1 MSVLLEKLKEL
12 GVMAHELDAIAA
24 ELQQESTAEIQ
35 KGKREIVKQICGRLF
50 PNPNWYV
57 DARRARCILEQAYV
71 DAGGKP
77 TAVEILSV

>member
-1 MSVLLEKLKEL
+1 MDTIKLNE
-12 GVMAHELDAIAA
+12 V
-24 ELQQESTAEIQ
+24 Q
-35 KGKREIVKQICGRLF
+35 KGKREIVRQIYGRLF

-77 TAVEILSV
+77 TELPEINVGKNEEKHYPTQLTQ